1 MATGISELLLP
12 QGWPQ
17 PRGFAHGIK
26 ARGTLVFTGG
36 QIGWDSQCRFASL
49 DLTIQVRQA
58 LSNIVAIL
66 AEAGAEPRHV
76 VRLTWYVTDKREYLA
91 REREIGAAYLEVMG
105 RNFPTMAVLQVAA
118 LLEDAAKVEI
128 EATAVIPD

>member
-1 MATGISELLLP
+1 MSELLLP
-12 QGWPQ
+12 KGWPQ

-49 DLTIQVRQA
+49 DLTVQVRQA
-58 LSNIVAIL
+58 LNNIVAIL

-105 RNFPTMAVLQVAA
+105 RNFPTMAVLQVVA

-128 EATAVIPD
+128 EATAVVPD